1 MKEVQ
6 TFVANIYLGL
16 KEDYDGG
23 IKFIEE
29 VYDICQQYC
38 NGVGL
43 CVTVSPT
50 RFIYTNGYE
59 DGCCIGFINYPRF
72 PSTNEK
78 IIELAIKL
86 AEILKQDFK
95 QNRVSIVTR
104 DKTYML
110 E

>member
-1 MKEVQ
+1 MKEVR
-6 TFVANIYLGL
+6 TFITNIYLGL
-16 KEDYDGG
+16 KEDCDGEV
-23 IKFIEE
+23 KFIEE
-29 VYDICQQYC
+29 VYDVCQQYC
-38 NGVGL
+38 NGYGL

-59 DGCCIGFINYPRF
+59 DGCCVGLINYPRF

-78 IIELAIKL
+78 ITDLAIGL
-86 AEILKQDFK
+86 AEILKQNFK
-95 QNRVSIVTR
+95 QNRVSVVTS

>member
-6 TFVANIYLGL
+6 TFIANIYLGF
-16 KEDYDGG
+16 KDDYEGDV
-23 IKFIEE
+23 KSIEE
-29 VYDICQQYC
+29 VYDVCQQYC

-50 RFIYTNGYE
+50 RFIYTKGHE
-59 DGCCIGFINYPRF
+59 DGCVVGFINYPRF

-78 IIELAIKL
+78 IVELVIKL
-86 AEILKQDFK
+86 AEILKRDFK
-95 QNRVSIVTR
+95 QNRVSIVTS

>member
-6 TFVANIYLGL
+6 TFIANIYLGL
-16 KEDYDGG
+16 KEDYDGEV
-23 IKFIEE
+23 KSIEE
-29 VYDICQQYC
+29 VYDVCQQYC
-38 NGVGL
+38 NVYGL

-50 RFIYTNGYE
+50 RFIYTNGNE
-59 DGCCIGFINYPRF
+59 DGCCIGLINYPRF
-72 PSTNEK
+72 PSANEK
-78 IIELAIKL
+78 ITDLAIGL

-95 QNRVSIVTR
+95 QNRVSVVTS